1 MKFSIL
7 SKLSTFVPNSKF
19 LKQTKMSGIERK
31 YQKDVDEL
39 ILNASPEELKKIQEI
54 DMNTQLSGN
63 SFYDSLSNHNKNDMK
78 LTSPAHPR
86 KTKTQ

>member
-1 MKFSIL
+1 M
-7 SKLSTFVPNSKF
+7 SKLSTFVPISEF

-39 ILNASPEELKKIQEI
+39 ILSATPEELKKIQEI
-54 DMNTQLSGN
+54 DMKTQLSGN
-63 SFYDSLSNHNKNDMK
+63 SFYDSLSNHSKNDMK

-86 KTKTQ
+86 KTNTL